1 MIGKDKNDKVSVSLF
16 DNNNKKI
23 KTTFIHNNEHII
35 NYQHFANIIYRDRN
49 AIFVK
54 DWRSGK
60 WFTTS
65 QNLFNEAMYH
75 ATRTKKLF
83 DVNAFM
89 WDFYEVQKK
98 MAQCK
103 YIRSF

>member
-1 MIGKDKNDKVSVSLF
+1 M
-16 DNNNKKI
+16 
-23 KTTFIHNNEHII
+23 
-35 NYQHFANIIYRDRN
+35 
-49 AIFVK
+49 K

-65 QNLFNEAMYH
+65 QNLFNEATYH